1 MSTADKLR
9 ELRQYPF
16 EIRSLSAED
25 GGGYLISFPDFSE
38 CISDGETP
46 EEAIRNGLDALKE
59 TIAALE
65 SLNLPVPEPG
75 SGGSYSGK
83 FIQRV
88 PRSLHARLAMRA
100 KQEGVSMNALVTS
113 LLAEGLAR

>member
-1 MSTADKLR
+1 MRDLS
-9 ELRQYPF
+9 QYPF
-16 EIRSLSAED
+16 EIRPLSDEE

-38 CISDGETP
+38 CISDGETVD
-46 EEAIRNGLDALKE
+46 EAIENGFDALRE

-100 KQEGVSMNALVTS
+100 RQEGVSMNSLVTS
-113 LLAEGLAR
+113 ILAENLGRRET